1 MKVVGVDGGTFLLHF
16 VVNAQENKK
25 NTILSYKR
33 ESGKYLKNKKNRG
46 KVVCVRVFGWV
57 KLNIGPLSTIYHYL
71 MIIQIRSI

>member
-1 MKVVGVDGGTFLLHF
+1 MIQRGSGTNLTKLWSHLLYIQLLLHF

-46 KVVCVRVFGWV
+46 KVVCVRVFGYWV
-57 KLNIGPLSTIYHYL
+57 VLGVY
-71 MIIQIRSI
+71 